1 MVETRIQ
8 ISSVVEGQLPEF
20 VREEFPLVVEFLNQY
35 YLSLESQG
43 GTTDILQNIDQ
54 YVKVDNI
61 TNLTESTTL
70 SADVSFFDSTIIV
83 SSTYGFADRYG
94 LIKIDDEIITYTG
107 KTSTSFTGCVRGFS
121 GVSSYQS
128 KNNPDQLV
136 FTESNSADHTSGSTV
151 ENLSILF

>member
-54 YVKVDNI
+54 YVKVDNL

-70 SADVSFFDSTIIV
+70 STDITSFDSTINV
-83 SSTYGFADRYG
+83 NSTSGFTDRYG
-94 LIKIDDEIITYTG
+94 LLLIDNEIITYTG
-107 KTSTSFTGCVRGFS
+107 KTSSSFTGCIRGFS
-121 GVSSYQS
+121 GVTYI
-128 KNNPDQLV
+128 K
-136 FTESNSADHTSGSTV
+136 H
-151 ENLSILF
+151 

>member
-70 SADVSFFDSTIIV
+70 SADVSF
-83 SSTYGFADRYG
+83 
-94 LIKIDDEIITYTG
+94 LI
-107 KTSTSFTGCVRGFS
+107 
-121 GVSSYQS
+121 
-128 KNNPDQLV
+128 L
-136 FTESNSADHTSGSTV
+136 
-151 ENLSILF
+151 LLL